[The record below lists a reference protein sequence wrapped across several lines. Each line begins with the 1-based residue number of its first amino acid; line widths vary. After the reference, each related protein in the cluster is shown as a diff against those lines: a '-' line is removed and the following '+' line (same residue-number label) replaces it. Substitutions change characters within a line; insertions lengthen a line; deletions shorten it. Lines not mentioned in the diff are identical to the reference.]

1 MDALK
6 KLAGLGFGGKKK
18 LVTCNLLMLDVFNS
32 GARGIA
38 GGGGGKGGV
47 CLSCQLFFLVIFFNL
62 LPKVIGGG
70 GGWEAAPFPRPLP

>member
-32 GARGIA
+32 GARGI
-38 GGGGGKGGV
+38 GGGGGREGRCLLV
-47 CLSCQLFFLVIFFNL
+47 LPTFLSCDFFQSFT
-62 LPKVIGGG
+62 
-70 GGWEAAPFPRPLP
+70 